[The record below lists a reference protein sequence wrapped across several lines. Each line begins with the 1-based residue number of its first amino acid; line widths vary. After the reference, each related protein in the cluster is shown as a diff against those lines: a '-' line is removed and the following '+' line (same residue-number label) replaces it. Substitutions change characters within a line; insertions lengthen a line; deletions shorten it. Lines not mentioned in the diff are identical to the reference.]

1 MSTPRPLPD
10 PETIERTLARSRRG
24 RLPLWVG
31 STLVVGGIIAS
42 VAWWQWPREE
52 PIHWQT
58 RPAERGDIIVSASAT
73 GTVEARRTVTIGA
86 EISGKLAT
94 VDVDKNEE
102 VEVGQVLA
110 TFDTTVLESQ
120 LALAR
125 AGLASSQA
133 SLRRARASLD
143 EAEGEERRTRALV
156 EREVGAL
163 AELEAAIA
171 RTLRARADLDQ
182 SRADLQRAR
191 AQVDDVQTQLERA
204 TITSPIDGV
213 ILARHVEPGMT
224 VASSLQAPELFLAA
238 EDLAKMRLQVWVDEA
253 DVGLVK
259 PGQQATFTVSAW
271 PGQTFDATVESL
283 DLAPTLTEN
292 VVTYVAELSVD
303 NSERLLRPGMSAAV
317 TIVTETLTDVL
328 RVPNAALRFTPPAP
342 DEDARPGG
350 GLLPR
355 FGRWGGRG
363 GGAAQG
369 VGTVY
374 VLENGMPTELR
385 VHTGRSDGRF
395 TQITSGELE
404 DGTELLIGFTE
415 GPPPEREGLEG
426 KGDRSS
432 SGNPAGKTSEKTSG
446 KKGGQR

>member
-24 RLPLWVG
+24 RLPMWVG
-31 STLVVGGIIAS
+31 STLVVGGIIAA
-42 VAWWQWPREE
+42 VAWWQWPREQ

-58 RPAERGDIIVSASAT
+58 QPADRGDIIVSASAT

-133 SLRRARASLD
+133 SLRRAQASLN

-156 EREVGAL
+156 EREVGAQ
-163 AELEAAIA
+163 AELEAAEA

-191 AQVDDVQTQLERA
+191 AQVDDVQTQLDRT

-259 PGQQATFTVSAW
+259 PGQEATFTVSAW

-317 TIVTETLTDVL
+317 TIVTETLTEVL

-342 DEDARPGG
+342 DDEARPGG

-374 VLENGMPTELR
+374 VLQNGAPTELR

-395 TQITSGELE
+395 THITSGDLE
-404 DGTELLIGFTE
+404 AGTELLTGFSE
-415 GPPPEREGLEG
+415 GPLPELAG
-426 KGDRSS
+426 KGDRRSS
-432 SGNPAGKTSEKTSG
+432 ENTSDTSKKTSG
-446 KKGGQR
+446 KKGGQP